1 LLRHDVEEDEV
12 IRIAGAPVSFGVFEL
27 SPEEGVELAQPDEL
41 CAVLSTEGYTGVDLG
56 PLGFLGRGD
65 ELRDRLARH
74 GLELSGGWVD
84 LPFTDP
90 AAFEAEMLTFDAIL
104 DVFVEAADA
113 SPDLLPLPTLAD
125 RGSETRRAHPGGG
138 PEYRLS
144 EQQWKVF
151 ADNVSLAADRVRAR
165 GLEPTFHHHAC
176 TYVETPDE
184 IDELLART
192 DIGLTF
198 DSGHLILGG
207 GDPVSGWQRWHDR
220 INHLHLKD
228 ARSSV
233 LQAVVDNRGGMRDV
247 WAGRAFVPFGEGDLD
262 LRGLM
267 DSVLADGFDGWLV
280 VEQDTIPQPGDDP
293 AVIRIDHRKN
303 REALKEWLP

>member
-1 LLRHDVEEDEV
+1 M

-27 SPEEGVELAQPDEL
+27 SPEEGVELIGPEAL
-41 CAVLSTEGYTGVDLG
+41 CAVLSEEGYAGVDLG

-84 LPFTDP
+84 LPFTDTS
-90 AAFEAEMLTFDAIL
+90 AFEVEMLTFDAIL
-104 DVFVEAADA
+104 DVFMEAADA

-138 PEYRLS
+138 PEFGLTD
-144 EQQWKVF
+144 EQWKVF
-151 ADNVSLAADRVRAR
+151 AENVSVAADRVRAR

-207 GDPVSGWQRWHDR
+207 GDPITGWHRWHDR
-220 INHLHLKD
+220 INHIHLKD
-228 ARSSV
+228 ARKSV
-233 LQAVVDNRGGMRDV
+233 LQAVVDNRGDMRDV

-262 LRGLM
+262 LSGLM
-267 DSVLADGFDGWLV
+267 TAVLADDYAGWLV

-303 REALKEWLP
+303 REVLKEWLP